1 MNKMRWELRDII
13 LMAVLGT
20 LFAAVYLGVFYGG
33 LGLQTAL
40 APFGLAPFGFEVVYG
55 VWFMA
60 ATIAAY
66 IIQRPGAAL
75 ITEVLAAAIEL
86 LMGNAGGAVLLLT
99 GFIQGAGC
107 ELGFAVFRYRRFD
120 LVSMALSGIFGAT
133 FIFAFELYYLQ
144 YILLSPLLLAAQL
157 LVRYGS
163 AVLFSGILA
172 KRLCD
177 GLVATGVLKGF
188 PLGARQE
195 PVVVLSD

>member
-1 MNKMRWELRDII
+1 MQRNRWELREII

-20 LFAAVYLGVFYGG
+20 LFAVVYLGVFYGS
-33 LGLQTAL
+33 LSLQTIL
-40 APFGLAPFGFEVVYG
+40 TPFGLAPFGFEIMYG

-75 ITEVLAAAIEL
+75 ITEVLAAVIEL
-86 LMGNAGGAVLLLT
+86 LMGNAGGGVLLIA

-120 LVSMALSGIFGAT
+120 LVSMCVSGIFAAT
-133 FIFAFELYYLQ
+133 FIFAFELLYLQ
-144 YILLSPLLLAAQL
+144 YILLSPLLLLAQL
-157 LVRYGS
+157 LVRYLS
-163 AVLFSGILA
+163 AMVFSGVLA

-177 GLVATGVLKGF
+177 SLVPTGVLKGF
-188 PLGARQE
+188 PIGDRQQRFAAQA
-195 PVVVLSD
+195 D